1 MGSAQEVVS
10 ALARKCV
17 DVLRRQGAGGQW
29 TSQCVCYMLSQHDV
43 VRSGIACGLLEGWL
57 TSEGSA
63 RKVRRC
69 RTRTTISSL
78 SFAPTDATAL
88 ELRWP

>member
-1 MGSAQEVVS
+1 MVATSDTVCL
-10 ALARKCV
+10 ALHRTKFAAVLGNRS

-63 RKVRRC
+63 RKV
-69 RTRTTISSL
+69 TPLPDHTPTFISY
-78 SFAPTDATAL
+78 
-88 ELRWP
+88 